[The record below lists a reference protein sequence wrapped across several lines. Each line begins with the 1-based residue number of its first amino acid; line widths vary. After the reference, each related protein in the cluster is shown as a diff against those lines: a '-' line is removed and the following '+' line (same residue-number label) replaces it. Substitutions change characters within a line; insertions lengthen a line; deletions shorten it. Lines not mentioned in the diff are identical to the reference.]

1 MDMTLILE
9 TLKQNLLSP
18 IPMCFALGI
27 FSKLIHG
34 GIKIPKEF
42 YYAISIYLL
51 MSIGIIGGHEL
62 AHEYQV
68 NGVARI
74 WKPALVTLLLGC
86 ITPLS
91 AYCVL
96 RYVGRFS
103 IADAAGIAAHY
114 GSTSAVTFI
123 VANDYVTNQGQM
135 VDPYLP
141 TLVTILECPGI
152 AVALVIG
159 AIAMSMEKKAQAEKE
174 SSSNAGDED
183 GGKIWTALHEVLT
196 GQSLMLMVGLLVIGF
211 ISTMIMPE
219 SKFKVFEEFFYNK
232 NQIFRGALCIFLLEM
247 GLVTGERLGD
257 LLKVGPFLV
266 AFGVIMPLIHGFA
279 GAYLGMLAGM
289 SMGGCAVLAAI
300 VSSASYIAAPPAVR
314 LSLPEANPTLSM
326 TASLGITF
334 PFNIAFGI
342 PIYFWMAGAL
352 GAPHVMRPTET
363 KPAAAVAPAA
373 GAPAAGT
380 PAAPAEGKH

>member
-1 MDMTLILE
+1 MDIHAIL
-9 TLKQNLLSP
+9 TSLQNNLLTP

-34 GIKIPKEF
+34 GIKIPKDF

-62 AHEYQV
+62 AHEYHEH
-68 NGVARI
+68 GVSTI
-74 WKPALVTLLLGC
+74 WKPALITLLLGC
-86 ITPLS
+86 LTPIS

-114 GSTSAVTFI
+114 GSTSAVTYI
-123 VANDYVTNQGQM
+123 VANDYVGSQSHKP
-135 VDPYLP
+135 DAYLP

-152 AVALVIG
+152 AIALVIG
-159 AIAMSMEKKAQAEKE
+159 AIGLGMEKQAKAREGNGTMETDEE
-174 SSSNAGDED
+174 S
-183 GGKIWTALHEVLT
+183 GGNIWEALHEVIT

-211 ISTMIMPE
+211 IATLVMPAD
-219 SKFKVFEEFFYNK
+219 KFHVFHEFFYNK
-232 NQIFRGALCIFLLEM
+232 NMIFRGALCIFLLEM

-266 AFGVIMPLIHGFA
+266 AFGVIMPLIHGFV
-279 GAYLGMLAGM
+279 GAFLGNLAGM
-289 SMGGCAVLAAI
+289 NLGGCTVLAAI

-314 LSLPEANPTLSM
+314 LTLPQANPTLSM

-334 PFNIAFGI
+334 PFNIAIGI
-342 PIYFWMAGAL
+342 PIYYWMAKAIGAQ
-352 GAPHVMRPTET
+352 
-363 KPAAAVAPAA
+363 
-373 GAPAAGT
+373 
-380 PAAPAEGKH
+380 